1 MATRLALPAALLA
14 AALTLGACGD
24 DDTESASRAAPPASA
39 FPPAKGRTLLQVLN
53 SADAEGP
60 VIAPAGQVYRP
71 GENRYSFGVFDVGG
85 DQITDADVAIYAA
98 PGRNGEAQGPFPAS
112 VEDLSVEGPFQSRT
126 TAEDPDAAKVVYV
139 TEIDFDQPG
148 EWRVG
153 ALVSDGDSLQGSLAP
168 SAVVSGRTK
177 VPDVGDKAPVAH
189 TPTADDVGDLSEID
203 TRDPPDTMHEDD
215 LADVLG
221 KEPVVLLF
229 ASPALCRSR
238 TCGPVVDVAEQLK
251 AEYGDEVAFIH
262 VEPYKDNVI
271 DKGASAPAQAY
282 GLSTEPWL
290 FVIDRDGVVRTAIEG
305 AFSADELETAVQ
317 EVTG

>member
-85 DQITDADVAIYAA
+85 DQITDADASKVAYA
-98 PGRNGEAQGPFPAS
+98 
-112 VEDLSVEGPFQSRT
+112 
-126 TAEDPDAAKVVYV
+126 

-148 EWRVG
+148 EWRIG
-153 ALVSDGDSLQGSLAP
+153 ALVSDGDSLQGSLTP

-251 AEYGDEVAFIH
+251 DEYGDEVAFIH
-262 VEPYKDNVI
+262 VEPYEDNVI

-290 FVIDRDGVVRTAIEG
+290 FVIDRDGVVRTAIKG
-305 AFSADELETAVQ
+305 AFS
-317 EVTG
+317 